1 MRFSL
6 PQNPLEDGDPG
17 YLWPALMKLSGG
29 TFTHIQ
35 GLNFLYPGMVYLILR
50 ICADFRAISV
60 VQHILGLT
68 AGALFLA
75 SWNRLGDFFP
85 KARLNRIAHE
95 AIGLWGAAIYLLSNT
110 PILFEMLIRSDAI
123 CMFFRSLGFLA
134 TNSILL
140 LPHSFAERTEGSDL
154 LWRCSR
160 CKRFRACFVEAE
172 FHAHGGLCRCVGDV
186 VNS

>member
-1 MRFSL
+1 
-6 PQNPLEDGDPG
+6 
-17 YLWPALMKLSGG
+17 
-29 TFTHIQ
+29 
-35 GLNFLYPGMVYLILR
+35 LYPGMVYLILR

-110 PILFEMLIRSDAI
+110 PILFEMLIRSDAL
-123 CMFFRSLGFLA
+123 CMFFEALVFWLIIQFFYYRVVLPDAPKAIIYAAAGVISAFLLA
-134 TNSILL
+134 
-140 LPHSFAERTEGSDL
+140 
-154 LWRCSR
+154 
-160 CKRFRACFVEAE
+160 
-172 FHAHGGLCRCVGDV
+172 
-186 VNS
+186 